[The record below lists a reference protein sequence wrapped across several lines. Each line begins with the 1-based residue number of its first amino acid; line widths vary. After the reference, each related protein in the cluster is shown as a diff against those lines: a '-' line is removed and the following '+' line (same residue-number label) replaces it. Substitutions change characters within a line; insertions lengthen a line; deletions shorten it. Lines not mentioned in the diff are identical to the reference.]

1 MKITRKILENIIK
14 EEARL
19 VILEKKLHE
28 AIPVP
33 LAIAGAKLAKG
44 IAVGIAG
51 EAVFSRFTDALGLG
65 QDDSKYLE
73 NLLDKSEERVIL
85 HVMGQL
91 IGAEKKLN
99 KKIQT
104 LNDKIQ
110 FLEAFIE
117 DPRKKREIPIAKG
130 ETL

>member
-1 MKITRKILENIIK
+1 VKITKKILENIIK

-28 AIPVP
+28 ALP

-51 EAVFSRFTDALGLG
+51 EAVFSRFADALGLS

-117 DPRKKREIPIAKG
+117 DPRKNRETPIAKG

>member
-28 AIPVP
+28 ALP

-51 EAVFSRFTDALGLG
+51 EAVFSRFADALGLS

-73 NLLDKSEERVIL
+73 DLLEKSEERVIL

-91 IGAEKKLN
+91 IGSEEKIN

>member
-1 MKITRKILENIIK
+1 MKITKKILENIIK

-28 AIPVP
+28 SYLSV
-33 LAIAGAKLAKG
+33 GAKLAKG

-51 EAVFSRFTDALGLG
+51 EAVFSRFADALGLS
-65 QDDSKYLE
+65 DNDSEYLE
-73 NLLDKSEERVIL
+73 DLLERSEERVIL
-85 HVMGQL
+85 HVMSQL
-91 IGAEKKLN
+91 IGSEEKIN

-104 LNDKIQ
+104 LNDKIE

-117 DPRKKREIPIAKG
+117 DPRKNRETPIAKG